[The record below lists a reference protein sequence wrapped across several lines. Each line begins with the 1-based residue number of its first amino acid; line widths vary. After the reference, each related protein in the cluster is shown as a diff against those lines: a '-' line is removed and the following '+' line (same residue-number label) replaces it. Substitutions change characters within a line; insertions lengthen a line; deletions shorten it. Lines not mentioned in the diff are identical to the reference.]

1 MAGDYRSKKE
11 AAYLL
16 VPAVGRKVID
26 LGGNLEK
33 GVEILLPV
41 TLFMR
46 LIRALAPILK
56 LIGNSLIL
64 GIIEVMSESITMG
77 EKAGLGAPAVLGVI
91 NGKLLRSLAHAC
103 LYLTLLYQISS
114 RTLRML
120 FALFSHFR
128 FIEFLLEWRT
138 MDRRSHTTILTEQ
151 KGSRSKAA

>member
-41 TLFMR
+41 KLFMR

-77 EKAGLGAPAVLGVI
+77 EKAGIGAPAVLGVI

-103 LYLTLLYQISS
+103 ISRFS
-114 RTLRML
+114 IRSLPEHSVCYS
-120 FALFSHFR
+120 LFSRISASLNSF
-128 FIEFLLEWRT
+128 
-138 MDRRSHTTILTEQ
+138 
-151 KGSRSKAA
+151 

>member
-91 NGKLLRSLAHAC
+91 NGKLLRSWLMLAC
-103 LYLTLLYQISS
+103 ISRFS
-114 RTLRML
+114 IRSLPEHSVCCS
-120 FALFSHFR
+120 LFSRISASLNSF
-128 FIEFLLEWRT
+128 
-138 MDRRSHTTILTEQ
+138 
-151 KGSRSKAA
+151 